1 MCALTPT
8 IAKTWA
14 LMRLTIKLTQGG
26 IRTNGDLGSG
36 QYRPIYAKRLT
47 VVTHHTIT
55 ARLARSAYFVT
66 A

>member
-1 MCALTPT
+1 MRALTPT
-8 IAKTWA
+8 IAKTWS
-14 LMRLTIKLTQGG
+14 LIRLTIKLTH
-26 IRTNGDLGSG
+26 GDLGSG